1 MAKCPA
7 TPLSIEYMEKN
18 DCRVA
23 IVERFIPKKPF
34 PIKQDMFGLF
44 DLVAV
49 RITGDQVYFIQTTSK
64 ANLSTRRAR
73 MLAQPELLRSLL
85 DANLRVDLHAW
96 AKPKG
101 SASYEL
107 ICERAERLEDGSIR
121 MTRIPVES
129 MKELRAR
136 ARARRMQR
144 DTASGQLAFGADAE
158 SLP

>member
-1 MAKCPA
+1 MAKVPA
-7 TPLSIEYMEKN
+7 TPLSIEYMTKN

-49 RITGDQVYFIQTTSK
+49 RIVGDQVYFIQTTSK
-64 ANLSTRRAR
+64 VNLSSRRAR

-85 DANLRVDLHAW
+85 DANIKCQLHGW
-96 AKPKG
+96 SKIG
-101 SASYEL
+101 ASYEL
-107 ICERAERLEDGSIR
+107 ICEQARREEDGSISMNR
-121 MTRIPVES
+121 HSVES

-136 ARARRMQR
+136 VRRMQCK
-144 DTASGQLAFGADAE
+144 TS
-158 SLP
+158 